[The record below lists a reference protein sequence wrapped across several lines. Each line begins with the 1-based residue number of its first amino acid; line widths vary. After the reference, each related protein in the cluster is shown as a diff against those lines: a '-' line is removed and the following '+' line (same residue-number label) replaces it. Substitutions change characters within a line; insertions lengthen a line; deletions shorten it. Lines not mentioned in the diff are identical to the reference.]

1 MKYAVQT
8 WIFSSL
14 CVLAFSCS
22 PAKYT
27 SLDVS
32 SEASQGVSPSDVPDQ
47 PNQLDETKQLDEA
60 IDNPAPP
67 PQSDLVSGIPDID
80 RETGSLI
87 DDISKADPE
96 FNASDV
102 YSLKFGFLGGLFS
115 KSLEKSYNENVC
127 KLDVKW
133 KAVLFSGSKTLKLE
147 ENRCAGFQ
155 RAQQVAAANGG
166 SCSPQVGTQKQFKF
180 GNIIHFNRSTELGAD
195 CKCYRRYDVFLL
207 NGALLKKELRA
218 FADSE
223 TCAAEFTEYK

>member
-1 MKYAVQT
+1 MKFTVRT
-8 WIFSSL
+8 WVVGSL
-14 CVLAFSCS
+14 CVLVFSCS

-32 SEASQGVSPSDVPDQ
+32 SEASQGVAPSQIPDQSEDCCNSGGDSAPAPLPPSD
-47 PNQLDETKQLDEA
+47 L
-60 IDNPAPP
+60 I
-67 PQSDLVSGIPDID
+67 SGIPDID

-102 YSLKFGFLGGLFS
+102 YSLKFGFLSGLFG
-115 KSLEKSYNENVC
+115 KSLQKSYLENIC

-133 KAVLFSGSKTLKLE
+133 KAVIFSGSKTIILD
-147 ENRCAGFQ
+147 ENKCAGFQ

-166 SCSPQVGTQKQFKF
+166 ACTPQVGTQKQFKF
-180 GNIIHFNRSTELGAD
+180 GNIIHFNRSTELGED
-195 CKCYRRYDVFLL
+195 CICYRRYDVFLL
-207 NGALLKKELRA
+207 NGALLKKEVRA

-223 TCAAEFTEYK
+223 TCAAEFAEYKQKL